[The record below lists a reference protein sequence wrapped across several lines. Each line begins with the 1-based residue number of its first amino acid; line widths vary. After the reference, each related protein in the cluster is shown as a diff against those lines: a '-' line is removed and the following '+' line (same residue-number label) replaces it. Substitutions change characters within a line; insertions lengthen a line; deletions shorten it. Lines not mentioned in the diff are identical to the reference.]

1 MKKYFFITLIAFF
14 TIPALAGKCPVYQH
28 NSEEHVAYLED
39 LPDCSVSQYN
49 SKSMVGCSVRGFII
63 NVASRSTELS
73 NADLLTFFR
82 GRDLRGFDFR
92 RADLR
97 GVNFRGSNLRNV
109 DFTNATIMNAD
120 FRDANLR
127 RADFR
132 GTQAVQAKFQGADA
146 RNADFSIANLSE
158 AEFNNAN
165 LTRAKFNGSEIG
177 SADFGGSNLTR
188 AQFKYQLNPGNTN
201 SGWAQGNNVSFSGAL
216 LNQTDMSGFWGC
228 YGSQSAAVSA
238 WTSRGRDGM
247 TLPTRGIQ

>member
-1 MKKYFFITLIAFF
+1 MKTYFFITLFAFF
-14 TIPALAGKCPVYQH
+14 SSQALAGKCPVYQH
-28 NSEEHVAYLED
+28 NSEEHVAYLET
-39 LPDCSVSQYN
+39 LPDCTVSQYN

-63 NVASRSTELS
+63 NVASRSSELS

-109 DFTNATIMNAD
+109 DFTNATIMTAD

-146 RNADFSIANLSE
+146 QRADFSIANLSE
-158 AEFNNAN
+158 AEFNNAD

-177 SADFGGSNLTR
+177 SADFGGSDLTR
-188 AQFKYQLNPGNTN
+188 AQFKYQMNPGQTN
-201 SGWAQGNNVSFSGAL
+201 AGWSQGNNVSFAGAQ
-216 LNQTDMSGFWGC
+216 LNHADMSGFWGC
-228 YGSQSAAVSA
+228 YANQSAALSA
-238 WTSRGRDGM
+238 WTIRGRTGM
-247 TLPTRGIQ
+247 RLPTRGMQ